1 LISQPLR
8 THFLRLRSL
17 HPKETAH
24 GDEFNSNNGTLKAFA
39 HLFDFPYSKDTAE
52 YKKSALF
59 KRNEIMSQ
67 TKPSTFEEAIVQYT
81 PMIHHL
87 IKKLR
92 IYKDFDD
99 YIQLGFIALWEA
111 YEKFDAE
118 KGAFSAY
125 AYSTMK
131 GHLLMALK
139 KQMKHAEHHTSLN
152 EESLEVLETKQ
163 HNTLLEKEILY
174 LYYKGLNKNEK
185 IYIHEHI
192 INDRPLKEIAD
203 KYNVKL
209 DAVKWWGRS
218 AKKKLKQAAVRL
230 LE

>member
-1 LISQPLR
+1 
-8 THFLRLRSL
+8 
-17 HPKETAH
+17 
-24 GDEFNSNNGTLKAFA
+24 
-39 HLFDFPYSKDTAE
+39 
-52 YKKSALF
+52 
-59 KRNEIMSQ
+59 MSQ
-67 TKPSTFEEAIVQYT
+67 TRPSTFEEAIVQYT

-87 IKKLR
+87 IKKLH

-125 AYSTMK
+125 AYMTMK

-152 EESLEVLETKQ
+152 EEWVEVPETGQ
-163 HNTLLEKEILY
+163 HHIPLEKEILY
-174 LYYKGLNKNEK
+174 LYYKSLKENEK

-192 INDRPLKEIAD
+192 INDRPLQEIAD
-203 KYNVKL
+203 EYNVKL

-230 LE
+230 RG